1 MIMRLRLKP
10 HKINRSL
17 AGNAMIFTMLAFGA
31 VFMALPMVY
40 AVNNAF
46 KPLDEI
52 FLFPPR
58 FLVRNPTLDNFQDL
72 MNLMANSWVPFSR
85 YFFNTMLI
93 AVLGTLGHI
102 VLASMAA
109 YPLAKHK
116 FPGAKLI
123 FSAIVLSL
131 MFAGEVTAIPNY
143 MIMSWLGLVNN
154 YAAVIVPAFVFPL
167 GLFLMKQFM
176 ENIPDAI
183 LESARMDGAS
193 EFQILW
199 KIVMPSVTPAWLTL
213 ILFCFQ
219 NLWGTTGGV
228 FIYDENLKTLPY
240 AFSQILAG
248 GIARTGVAA
257 AVALVMMIVP
267 ITIFIVTQSRV
278 IETMTSSGLK
288 D

>member
-1 MIMRLRLKP
+1 
-10 HKINRSL
+10 
-17 AGNAMIFTMLAFGA
+17 
-31 VFMALPMVY
+31 MALPMVY
-40 AVNNAF
+40 AINNAF

-58 FLVRNPTLDNFQDL
+58 FFVRNPTMANFYDL
-72 MNLMANSWVPFSR
+72 FSLMANSWVPFSR
-85 YFFNTMLI
+85 YFFNTLFI
-93 AVLGTLGHI
+93 TVLGTAGHV

-109 YPLAKHK
+109 YPLAKHR
-116 FPGAKLI
+116 FPGSIII
-123 FSAIVLSL
+123 FTAITLSL

-143 MIMSWLGLVNN
+143 MIVSWLGWVNT
-154 YAAVIVPAFVFPL
+154 YAAVIVPAVVFPL

-176 ENIPDAI
+176 ENIPEQI

-199 KIVMPSVTPAWLTL
+199 SIVMPAVRPAWLTL

-228 FIYDENLKTLPY
+228 FIYDEQLKTLPY
-240 AFSQILAG
+240 AFGQILAG

-257 AVALVMMIVP
+257 AVALLMMMVP
-267 ITIFIVTQSRV
+267 VGIFILTQSKV
-278 IETMTSSGLK
+278 IETMTSSGMK
-288 D
+288 E